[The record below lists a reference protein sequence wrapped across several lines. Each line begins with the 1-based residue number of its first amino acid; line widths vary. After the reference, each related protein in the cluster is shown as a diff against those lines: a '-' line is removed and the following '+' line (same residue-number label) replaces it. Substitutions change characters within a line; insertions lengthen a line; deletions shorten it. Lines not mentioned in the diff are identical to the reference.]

1 MASLNEIQEKLL
13 TYLYEKDDMR
23 DDTNGLRTNKPK
35 AAERRLIHYV
45 GYKSNNEKLQIA
57 VSGLYHIYRREARAE
72 SLEKL
77 EFLNAF
83 LLKYITP
90 HYIHTKILVDVEF
103 PKFLPNPVEQF
114 RYKKLSNIILTT
126 YEKYNEKEIN
136 AMIEKDPSI
145 IHNLT
150 YVDEEKKNIYRQAI
164 EKMAKE
170 EKTQSDNKRRELE
183 ARDKIL
189 KTTARNGKI

>member
-35 AAERRLIHYV
+35 AAERRLIQYV
-45 GYKSNNEKLQIA
+45 GCKSNNEKLQIA

-90 HYIHTKILVDVEF
+90 HYIHLADVEF

-150 YVDEEKKNIYRQAI
+150 YVDEEKKNIYRQTI

-170 EKTQSDNKRRELE
+170 EKTQSDNKRRESE

-189 KTTARNGKI
+189 NTTARNGKI

>member
-35 AAERRLIHYV
+35 AAERRLIQYV
-45 GYKSNNEKLQIA
+45 GCKSNNEKLQIA
-57 VSGLYHIYRREARAE
+57 VSGLYHIYRRGPGAE

-90 HYIHTKILVDVEF
+90 HYIHLADVEF

-150 YVDEEKKNIYRQAI
+150 YVDEEKKNIYRQTI

-170 EKTQSDNKRRELE
+170 EKTQSDNKRRESE

>member
-1 MASLNEIQEKLL
+1 
-13 TYLYEKDDMR
+13 
-23 DDTNGLRTNKPK
+23 
-35 AAERRLIHYV
+35 
-45 GYKSNNEKLQIA
+45 
-57 VSGLYHIYRREARAE
+57 
-72 SLEKL
+72 
-77 EFLNAF
+77 
-83 LLKYITP
+83 
-90 HYIHTKILVDVEF
+90 
-103 PKFLPNPVEQF
+103 
-114 RYKKLSNIILTT
+114 
-126 YEKYNEKEIN
+126 
-136 AMIEKDPSI
+136 MIEKDPSI

>member
-35 AAERRLIHYV
+35 AAERRLIQYV
-45 GYKSNNEKLQIA
+45 GCKSNNEKLQIA

-90 HYIHTKILVDVEF
+90 HYIHLADVEF

-150 YVDEEKKNIYRQAI
+150 YVDEEKKNIYRQTI

-170 EKTQSDNKRRELE
+170 EKTQSDNKRRESE

>member
-1 MASLNEIQEKLL
+1 MK
-13 TYLYEKDDMR
+13 
-23 DDTNGLRTNKPK
+23 DDTNGIRTNKPK
-35 AAERRLIHYV
+35 AAERRLIQYV
-45 GYKSNNEKLQIA
+45 GCKINNKKLQIA
-57 VSGLYHIYRREARAE
+57 VSGLYHIYRRGPGAE

-90 HYIHTKILVDVEF
+90 HYILTKILVDVEF
-103 PKFLPNPVEQF
+103 PKFLPKVEQF

-136 AMIEKDPSI
+136 SMIEKDPSI

-150 YVDEEKKNIYRQAI
+150 YVDEEKKNIYRL
-164 EKMAKE
+164 AKE
-170 EKTQSDNKRRELE
+170 EKTQSDNKRRESE